1 MKYILAT
8 LLILLTS
15 TIYAS
20 QKAITDTGEEVI
32 LYTDGTWEY
41 SNKTNRPISEIT
53 TNPNAF
59 EKPNNSTFMLKST
72 INSST
77 FWIDPNSWSFN
88 KAEGSDAA
96 EYEFHLK
103 GSDLYAMSIS
113 EGLSMP
119 VETLTNIALE
129 NAKNVA
135 PDVMIIKQEYRM
147 VNGLKVIY
155 MEMRGTMD
163 GFDFTYLG
171 YYHSDKSGSTQFVT
185 YTGSSV
191 VEKYTTEISNFLNGL
206 GVQ

>member
-1 MKYILAT
+1 MKYIVAT

-15 TIYAS
+15 ISYAS

-32 LYTDGTWEY
+32 LHTDGTWEY
-41 SNKTNRPISEIT
+41 SHKPNRPISEIA
-53 TNPNAF
+53 TNPNTF
-59 EKPNNSTFMLKST
+59 QKPNKATFMLKST
-72 INSST
+72 INSSS
-77 FWIDPNSWSFN
+77 FWIDPNRWNFN
-88 KAEGSDAA
+88 KAEGNDAA

-103 GSDLYAMSIS
+103 GSDLYAMSIC

-129 NAKNVA
+129 NAKNFA
-135 PDVMIIKQEYRM
+135 PDVRIVKQEYRR

-191 VEKYTTEISNFLNGL
+191 VEKYTTEIHNFLNGF